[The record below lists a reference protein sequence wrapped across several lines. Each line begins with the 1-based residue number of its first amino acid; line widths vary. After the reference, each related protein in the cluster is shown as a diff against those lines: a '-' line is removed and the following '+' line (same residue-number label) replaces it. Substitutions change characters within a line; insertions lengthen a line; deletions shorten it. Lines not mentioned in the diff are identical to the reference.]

1 MPLAIYPFPYNLAKC
16 LSHNIPLAKCA
27 SWIDSTVIGKKIV
40 LTSGDTIVVI
50 PTIKKKDDKQKIRAL
65 IKIIEHRAYIKLK

>member
-1 MPLAIYPFPYNLAKC
+1 MKHLQPRRSENKY
-16 LSHNIPLAKCA
+16 HNGARAYVLAKCA
-27 SWIDSTVIGKKIV
+27 SWTDSAVIGKKIV